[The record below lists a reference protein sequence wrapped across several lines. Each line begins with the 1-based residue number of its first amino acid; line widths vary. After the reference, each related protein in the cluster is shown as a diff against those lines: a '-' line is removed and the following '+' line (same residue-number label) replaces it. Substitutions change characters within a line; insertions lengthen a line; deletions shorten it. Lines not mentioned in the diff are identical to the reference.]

1 MVEGIALETNLLPS
15 PFLDPTM
22 TIEISTRA
30 RERDI
35 ITVVIRYSWDYMR
48 QVLTL
53 GSGDQPQLPAPE
65 VLCQILQELGP
76 VFVKLGQLLS
86 TRPDLLSQS
95 YIDALSQLQTNVPA
109 VDWQQVEQRLQSQFS
124 QSIADLFAWI
134 EPTAIAAGSI
144 AQTHKA
150 MLKTGEL
157 VAIKIQRPGIDS
169 IVAQDIAVFKEVAGL
184 LAGTD
189 FGKRYNIVALADE
202 FAGSLQRELDFT
214 QEAAYTEQLRKN
226 LSTTPWFDP
235 TRVVVPKVYRE
246 LSSPKLLV
254 LEWLEGVPILEA
266 KIEGADAEMLRHE
279 FTRTLFR
286 AFIQQYLVDGFF
298 HADPH
303 PGNLYYLKDGRAGI
317 LDCGMMGTLNPRM
330 QTVMVELML
339 AILDLDA
346 ERCAQL
352 TLQLAE
358 PMNPAQPTNLALL
371 QSDYD
376 RLLRQYY
383 NLSLS
388 NLNVGE
394 AFGQVLDAA
403 RLNNLRLPA
412 NIGLLT
418 KSMANLEGSGRQ
430 FDPGI
435 NILDE
440 MRPLM
445 NDLFRRQLTGDDLER
460 SLLRTALEL
469 KQLSLDAPRQAGFL
483 LERLGMET
491 FKLNVGLQDV
501 IGLRQTME
509 ETASQRSLSTLVG
522 ALIVGAAI
530 VSVNPQNSSLQ
541 TLSLIL
547 FVAASLL
554 GVWLIGSLLRSGRV
568 QKQANRR

>member
-1 MVEGIALETNLLPS
+1 
-15 PFLDPTM
+15 M
-22 TIEISTRA
+22 TIAISTRA

-35 ITVVIRYSWDYMR
+35 ITVLIRYSWDYMR

-53 GSGDQPQLPAPE
+53 GSGDEPQLPAPE

-76 VFVKLGQLLS
+76 VYVKLGQLLS
-86 TRPDLLSQS
+86 TRPDLLSQK
-95 YIDALSQLQTNVPA
+95 YINALSQLQTNVPP
-109 VDWQQVEQRLQSQFS
+109 VSWDEIQTVLRQQLPQSLDDVFS
-124 QSIADLFAWI
+124 WI
-134 EPTAIAAGSI
+134 EPRAIAAGSI

-157 VAIKIQRPGIDS
+157 VAVKIQRPGIDL
-169 IVAQDIAVFKEVAGL
+169 IVAQDIAVFKEIAGL

-202 FAGSLQRELDFT
+202 FAQSLQRELDFT
-214 QEAAYTEQLRKN
+214 QEASYTEQLRNN
-226 LSTTPWFDP
+226 LANSQW
-235 TRVVVPKVYRE
+235 VNSSQIVVPKVYQE
-246 LSSPKLLV
+246 LTSAKILG
-254 LEWLEGVPILEA
+254 LEWLDGVPILEA
-266 KIEGADAEMLRHE
+266 KIERDGIASEAPRHE
-279 FTRTLFR
+279 FTRVLFR

-303 PGNLYYLKDGRAGI
+303 PGNLFYLKDGRAGI

-330 QTVMVELML
+330 QSVMVELML
-339 AILDLDA
+339 AVLDLDA
-346 ERCAQL
+346 ARCTQL

-358 PMNPAQPTNLALL
+358 PMDSSRPIELANLQA
-371 QSDYD
+371 DYD

-388 NLNVGE
+388 NLNVGD
-394 AFGQVLDAA
+394 AFSQVLEAA
-403 RLNNLRLPA
+403 RMNNLRLPS
-412 NIGLLT
+412 NVGLLT

-430 FDPGI
+430 FDPNI
-435 NILDE
+435 NIMDE

-469 KQLSLDAPRQAGFL
+469 KQLSLESPRQVGFL

-491 FKLNVGLQDV
+491 FKLNLAMSQDIV
-501 IGLRQTME
+501 GLRQSME
-509 ETASQRSLSTLVG
+509 GTASQRSLSTLVG

-530 VSVNPQNSSLQ
+530 VSANPQNPRLQ
-541 TLSLIL
+541 ILSTIL

-554 GVWLIGSLLRSGRV
+554 GLWLIWSLLRAGRV
-568 QKQANRR
+568 KK